1 MNVMNGKKIRNFQLM
16 NEISC
21 TALLISY
28 IKYKLFYNK
37 HIIIGTKTV
46 INNPKNINIAPGGRL
61 RIGLSNIGIYT
72 KEDITYI
79 NIRPSGSLNIYGSVG
94 IGRGSRIFVENNAL
108 LVIGEN
114 TAITGASKI
123 VTGNEIYI
131 GSNCMISWDVQIL
144 DTDYHEIY
152 VDGELSNPSKGITIE
167 DNVWIGS
174 RATILKG
181 VKIGK
186 GSVIA
191 SNSVVTKN
199 VEPHTL
205 VAGNPAVVKK
215 KNINWK
221 V

>member
-1 MNVMNGKKIRNFQLM
+1 MNVMNGKELRNFQLM

-21 TALLISY
+21 TALLFSY
-28 IKYKLFYNK
+28 MKYKFFYHK
-37 HIIIGTKTV
+37 HILAGTKTI
-46 INNPKNINIAPGGRL
+46 INNPKNINISSGGRL
-61 RIGLSNIGIYT
+61 RIGLSSVGIYT
-72 KEDITYI
+72 KNDITYI
-79 NIRPSGSLNIYGSVG
+79 NIRPGGSLNIYGSVG
-94 IGRGSRIFVENNAL
+94 IGRGSRIFVGSNAL

-123 VTGNEIYI
+123 VTGNEIHI

-144 DTDYHEIY
+144 DTDYHKIY

-186 GSVIA
+186 GAVIA

-199 VEPHTL
+199 VEPYTL
-205 VAGNPAVVKK
+205 VAGNPAIVKK
-215 KNINWK
+215 ININWK